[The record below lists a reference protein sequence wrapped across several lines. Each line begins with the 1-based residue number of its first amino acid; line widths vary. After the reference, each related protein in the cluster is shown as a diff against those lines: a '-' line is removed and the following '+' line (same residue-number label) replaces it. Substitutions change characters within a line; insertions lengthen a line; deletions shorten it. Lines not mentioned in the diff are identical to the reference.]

1 MFSVFGQWLANVRI
15 ANDRRR
21 AIKSLSRLSD
31 AQLLDIG
38 IERGTIEE
46 HVNEGLPWEAWEA
59 YSVRPLRSSL
69 QGCG

>member
-1 MFSVFGQWLANVRI
+1 MFSVLGQWLANARI
-15 ANDRRR
+15 AYDRRR
-21 AIKSLSRLSD
+21 AIDSLSQLSD

-46 HVNEGLPWEAWEA
+46 HVNEGLPLQAWEA
-59 YSVRPLRSSL
+59 YSVRPMRASL